1 MQGVLA
7 ASPAPADEEHPPGL
21 FDDEDYSEEKV
32 GESNSGANDVLATLD
47 VDDEFDDGDKLLP
60 LEVPT
65 RYLQASSAPSV
76 LSTEL
81 V

>member
-1 MQGVLA
+1 M
-7 ASPAPADEEHPPGL
+7 
-21 FDDEDYSEEKV
+21 